1 MRFKAFFALFAVI
14 ALVGGCATRPSKVT
28 PAEAQIAALARAA
41 VDRSFAP
48 GVVVLVK
55 ERDRAPYAYAYGQ
68 RTIETRAPLRNDDLF
83 RIYSMTK
90 PVTVAAAMILVDDGV
105 IKLDDP
111 VSSYIP
117 SFANARVY
125 AGGDTIATMQT
136 APLIRPLTIRDLM
149 RHTAGMT
156 YKSADPH
163 PPHWLYVLRGV
174 DTGSGADIPPQD
186 GSPPVSSSADL
197 ADRIAAIPLL
207 HQPGARFS
215 YGNAIDVLGRVIE
228 IAAGEQLGDFM
239 ERRLFAPLGMKDTS
253 FRVDAEDAPRMTAA
267 YSAKASAPVTGGV
280 LDAAKLADLDRG
292 TLTLADPPENGVFAR
307 ERAMHY
313 GGAGLMST
321 APDYLRFAEMLLN
334 GGALGGVRVLS
345 EGAVAEMTR
354 EQLSADVLAASPAL
368 TQEGLT
374 FGLGVAIKKHR
385 AVARTKAP
393 VGSYFWGGA
402 ASTNFWVDPENRIVG
417 VVMTQ
422 VFGGDFRTYY
432 LEMLR
437 AIYPDDADPGQ

>member
-1 MRFKAFFALFAVI
+1 MHFKALSTLFA
-14 ALVGGCATRPSKVT
+14 ALILAGCATAPTKVDRAG
-28 PAEAQIAALARAA
+28 PQIEMLARDA
-41 VDRSFAP
+41 VDRGFAP

-55 ERDRAPYAYAYGQ
+55 EGA
-68 RTIETRAPLRNDDLF
+68 RAPLAVTIGERDPETDAPLRADDHF

-90 PVTVAAAMILVDDGV
+90 PVTVAAALVLVDDGV
-105 IKLDDP
+105 IGLDDP
-111 VSSYIP
+111 VANFIP

-125 AGGDTIATMQT
+125 DGGETIAALRTT
-136 APLIRPLTIRDLM
+136 PLVRPLTIRDLM

-163 PPHWLYVLRGV
+163 PTHQLYVLRGV
-174 DTGSGADIPPQD
+174 DTGSGADIPPRD
-186 GSPPVSSSADL
+186 GSPPVASSADL

-207 HQPGARFS
+207 YQPGARFS
-215 YGNAIDVLGRVIE
+215 YGNAIDVLGCVIE
-228 IAAGEQLGDFM
+228 VAAGEPLGDFM
-239 ERRLFAPLGMKDTS
+239 TRRLFAPLGMNDTS
-253 FRVDAEDAPRMTAA
+253 FLVSAEDAPRMTAA
-267 YSAKASAPVTGGV
+267 YSAKTRAPATGGV
-280 LDAAKLADLDRG
+280 LDAADFGDLERG
-292 TLTLADPPENGVFAR
+292 ILTLADPPQNGVFAR
-307 ERAMHY
+307 ERALHY
-313 GGAGLMST
+313 GGAGLVST

-345 EGAVAEMTR
+345 ENAVAEMTR
-354 EQLSADVLAASPAL
+354 EQLSAEALAASPAL

-374 FGLGVAIKKHR
+374 FGLGVAIKKDS

-393 VGSYFWGGA
+393 NGSYFWGGA

-437 AIYPDDADPGQ
+437 AIYGDDGPR